1 MFTMAIMPKLTL
13 ENEKTTFTEDETLT
27 AHAVRTL
34 GPKHKVF
41 IARLKDGSD
50 ADFLLFEDQDIIYGS
65 KSFEDVAVRI
75 DIPGLIKDKKGN
87 HG

>member
-1 MFTMAIMPKLTL
+1 MSSVVL

-27 AHAVRTL
+27 AHAMRTL

-50 ADFLLFEDQDIIYGS
+50 ADFLLFKDQEIIYGS
-65 KSFEDVAVRI
+65 KSFEDVAARI
-75 DIPGLIKDKKGN
+75 DVLGLIKDIKGN